1 MLTVGVDVHENIL
14 SFGHEERRALLE
26 GVAAGGLD
34 HVCVAD
40 HVSFH
45 GGAGFD
51 GMVAAAAALTGS
63 DRLSVLIGVYQL
75 ALRHP
80 MTVARQL
87 SSLAQ
92 IGPGRVVF
100 GVGAGGDDRSEVS
113 NCGVDPATRGRRLN
127 ESLSVLKELSTGDV
141 VDHDG
146 EFFRLDQAQILPSP
160 SPRIPM
166 VVGGSSP
173 AAIRRTAAFGD
184 GWLAIFCSAR
194 RFGATVAEIK
204 TESDR
209 IGRDAPDWYG
219 LNVWCGLDDDPGTAR
234 TVLAERIESL
244 YRLPFEKFSRLAPA
258 GTPADVANWL
268 LPYVEAGCRNF
279 TLVPAATSWQRG
291 VDHAAEVKD
300 RLVTFSH
307 G

>member
-1 MLTVGVDVHENIL
+1 MLTVGVNVHENIL
-14 SFGHEERRALLE
+14 SFGHEERSALLQR
-26 GVAAGGLD
+26 VSAGGLD

-51 GMVAAAAALTGS
+51 GMVAAAAALAGA
-63 DRLSVLIGVYQL
+63 DKLSVLIGIYQL

-92 IGPGRVVF
+92 IGPGRIVF

-127 ESLSVLKELSTGDV
+127 ESLGILNALFTGNV

-146 EFFRLDQAQILPSP
+146 EFFRLDRAQILPEP
-160 SPRIPM
+160 TPRIPI
-166 VVGGSSP
+166 VIGGSSP
-173 AAIRRTAAFGD
+173 AAVRRTAASGD

-194 RFGATVAEIK
+194 RFTATVTDIKAEA
-204 TESDR
+204 DR

-219 LNVWCGLDDDPGTAR
+219 LNVWCGLDDDPGAAR
-234 TVLAERIESL
+234 AVLADRMESL

-258 GTPADVANWL
+258 GTPDDVANFL
-268 LPYVEAGCRNF
+268 LPYVEAGCRHF
-279 TLVPAATSWQRG
+279 TLVAAATSWQRG
-291 VDHAAEVKD
+291 IDHAAEVKS
-300 RLVTFSH
+300 RLVKLSH